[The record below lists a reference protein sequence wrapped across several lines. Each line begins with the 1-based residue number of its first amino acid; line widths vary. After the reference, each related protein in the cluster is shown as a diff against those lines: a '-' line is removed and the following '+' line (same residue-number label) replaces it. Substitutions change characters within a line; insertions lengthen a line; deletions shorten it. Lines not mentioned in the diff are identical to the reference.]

1 MKLWLLIQKLFSGL
15 DDLDWGFRSRSRSR
29 VKRIQAQRI
38 NGSEGAVF
46 EFKID
51 NVTILTAASRDCVS
65 SLVHHCRNM
74 KLVH

>member
-1 MKLWLLIQKLFSGL
+1 MKLWLLIQKLSSGL
-15 DDLDWGFRSRSRSR
+15 DDLDWGFRSR
-29 VKRIQAQRI
+29 VKRLQADRI
-38 NGSEGAVF
+38 DGSEGAVF

>member
-15 DDLDWGFRSRSRSR
+15 DELDWGRR
-29 VKRIQAQRI
+29 VKRIQAHWI
-38 NGSEGAVF
+38 HGSEGAVF

-74 KLVH
+74 KLVD